1 MFKYSDKSGNN
12 DTSYLGFYVVSR
24 RVATILGLL
33 YGKDGGSIL
42 FHYVRNY

>member
-1 MFKYSDKSGNN
+1 MFKYSNKSGNN
-12 DTSYLGFYVVSR
+12 DTSYQGFYAVSR

-33 YGKDGGSIL
+33 HCKDGGSIL